1 MQRNARHLTGNGR
14 YRIALRRPI
23 SINFYTIRQNL
34 TNHDKITKIFR
45 HPELW
50 FLARSVSFRYAV
62 GRKGVVRLIVKFNAA
77 HLKSAREQKH
87 ISQMRLAE
95 LCDSSDRYIRALELG
110 KRENPSAVLVW
121 HLCHALELRME
132 DLMLK
137 QEGEWNI

>member
-1 MQRNARHLTGNGR
+1 M
-14 YRIALRRPI
+14 
-23 SINFYTIRQNL
+23 
-34 TNHDKITKIFR
+34 
-45 HPELW
+45 
-50 FLARSVSFRYAV
+50 V
-62 GRKGVVRLIVKFNAA
+62 VKFNAE
-77 HLKSAREQKH
+77 HLKSTRDHKN

-121 HLCHALELRME
+121 HLSHALEVRME